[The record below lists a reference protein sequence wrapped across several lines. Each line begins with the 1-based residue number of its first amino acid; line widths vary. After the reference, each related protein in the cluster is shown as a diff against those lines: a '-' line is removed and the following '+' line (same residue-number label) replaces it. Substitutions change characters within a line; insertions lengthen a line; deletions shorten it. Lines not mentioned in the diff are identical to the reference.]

1 VASSTIRLI
10 ANSEPGA
17 AEARGTV
24 VEVVDGMD
32 VVEVVDGMDVVEVV
46 DGMDVVG
53 VVVAGVVMVVV
64 DVGGVVVDVVLV
76 VEPEHAES
84 TIMTSTAAAAVLNA
98 PAPFNSVERYCDR

>member
-17 AEARGTV
+17 AEARGT
-24 VEVVDGMD
+24 